1 MTPAKKL
8 TAIAAVAAITLLLP
22 ACASGPDASEPTNAA
37 DGSVDLRMS
46 IWSSDERQI
55 SLFNSIADEY
65 KTDHPEI
72 GSITF
77 ESLPFADYNT
87 TLTTQIA
94 GGNAPDMAWVGDIAK
109 DLIVSDALV
118 PLTET
123 FQKTKGYD
131 YDDILPSVAKSFSQ
145 GEELY
150 AYPFSNSPFALYV
163 NKTLLAE
170 AGQTVDPENLTW
182 DTVSE
187 MGAAVNKST
196 GKAGFVIRDFDY
208 SSWLTL
214 PSVWTGWGAEA
225 WNAKGDTCQMN
236 TPEMVDAFQ
245 FLHDAIYVDKSM
257 PGPGVTADFF
267 AGDSAFTTAQVSRA
281 SLLDGSFEY
290 DIYPLPAGPAG
301 EYSVLG
307 QAGMGVLASSKHPQE
322 STDFLAF
329 LTNPTNSAKLAQFF
343 PPPRES
349 LLTGEKL
356 AAVNTKL
363 SAEQLERVVVDEL
376 PEAVSP
382 PVHTGP
388 AKIAQTGKTVLD
400 RMWTPDADVD
410 GVLDEMC
417 VALKPL
423 LTAE

>member
-1 MTPAKKL
+1 MKTAKKL
-8 TAIAAVAAITLLLP
+8 TTIAAMAASALLIT
-22 ACASGPDASEPTNAA
+22 ACSGGSPSTAPTTAA
-37 DGSVDLRMS
+37 AGSVDLRMS
-46 IWSSDERQI
+46 VWSSDAKQLE
-55 SLFNSIADEY
+55 LFNSVADEY
-65 KTDHPEI
+65 KKSHPEV

-118 PLTET
+118 PLTEPFT
-123 FQKTKGYD
+123 ATDGYD
-131 YDDILPSVAKSFSQ
+131 FDDILPSVAKSFSQ
-145 GEELY
+145 DGQLY

-170 AGQTVDPENLTW
+170 AGQTFDPEGLTW
-182 DTVSE
+182 DDVST
-187 MGAAVNKST
+187 MGSAVNQKT

-214 PSVWTGWGAEA
+214 PSVWTGWGAQA

>member
-1 MTPAKKL
+1 MKSARKL
-8 TAIAAVAAITLLLP
+8 AAVATIAASALLVSACSGGAP
-22 ACASGPDASEPTNAA
+22 AAAPTSAA
-37 DGSVDLRMS
+37 AGSVELRMS
-46 IWSSDERQI
+46 VWTSDENQLA
-55 SLFNSIADEY
+55 LFNSVADEY
-65 KTDHPEI
+65 KTSHPEI
-72 GSITF
+72 KSITF

-87 TLTTQIA
+87 TLTTQVA
-94 GGNAPDMAWVGDIAK
+94 GGNAPDLAWVGDIAK
-109 DLIVSDALV
+109 DLIVSDAMV
-118 PLTET
+118 PLTEP
-123 FQKTKGYD
+123 FKATKGYD
-131 YDDILPSVAKSFSQ
+131 YDDILPSVATSFSQ
-145 GEELY
+145 DGELY

-170 AGQTVDPENLTW
+170 AGQTVDPANLTW
-182 DTVSE
+182 ENVSK
-187 MGAAVNKST
+187 MGAAVNAQT
-196 GKAGFVIRDFDY
+196 GKAGFVIRDFNF

-225 WNAKGDTCQMN
+225 WNAKGDKCGMDS
-236 TPEMVDAFQ
+236 PEMVDAFQ
-245 FLHDAIYVDKSM
+245 FLHDAVYVDKSM

-281 SLLDGSFEY
+281 SLLDGSFEF

-301 EYSVLG
+301 DYSVLG
-307 QAGMGVLASSKHPQE
+307 QAGMGVLQSSKHPQE
-322 STDFLAF
+322 AVEFLSF

-363 SAEQLERVVVDEL
+363 SAEQLQRVVVDEL

-388 AKIAQTGKTVLD
+388 AEIAQTGKTVLD
-400 RMWTPDADVD
+400 RMWTPDANVKE
-410 GVLDEMC
+410 VLTDMC
-417 VALKPL
+417 GALEPL

>member
-1 MTPAKKL
+1 MKSARKL
-8 TAIAAVAAITLLLP
+8 AAVATIAASALLVS
-22 ACASGPDASEPTNAA
+22 ACSGGAPDAAPTSAPP
-37 DGSVDLRMS
+37 GSVELRMS
-46 IWSSDERQI
+46 VWTSDANQLA
-55 SLFNSIADEY
+55 LFNSVADEY
-65 KTDHPEI
+65 KTTHPEI
-72 GSITF
+72 KSITF

-87 TLTTQIA
+87 TLTTQVA

-109 DLIVSDALV
+109 DLIVSDAMV
-118 PLTET
+118 PLTEP
-123 FQKTKGYD
+123 FKAIKGYD

-145 GEELY
+145 DGELY

-170 AGQTVDPENLTW
+170 AGQTVDPADLTW
-182 DTVSE
+182 ENVSK
-187 MGAAVNKST
+187 MGAAVNAQT
-196 GKAGFVIRDFDY
+196 GKAGFVIRDFNF

-214 PSVWTGWGAEA
+214 PAVWTGWGAEA
-225 WNAKGDTCQMN
+225 WNDKGDTCTMD

-245 FLHDAIYVDKSM
+245 FLHDAVYVDKSM

-267 AGDSAFTTAQVSRA
+267 AGDAAFTTAQVSRA
-281 SLLDGSFEY
+281 SLLDGSFDF

-301 EYSVLG
+301 DYSVLG
-307 QAGMGVLASSKHPQE
+307 QAGMGVLQSSKHPQE
-322 STDFLAF
+322 AVDFLSF

-363 SAEQLERVVVDEL
+363 SEEQLTRVVVDEL

-388 AKIAQTGKTVLD
+388 AEIAQTGKTVLD
-400 RMWTPDADVD
+400 RMWTPDADVKE
-410 GVLDEMC
+410 VLTDMC
-417 VALKPL
+417 GALKPL